1 MEKIFA
7 NKKLIVYILIFIM
20 AVIVAIPLLNSN
32 LAIYKDDGI
41 QHICRLIGTYDSILE
56 GQTFPVIMSD
66 YCNGF
71 GYSWNI
77 FYSPFTSFFPLIFKF
92 FTSSFTVCLK
102 IFIFISIFLSGIYMQ
117 KFVKTVTKSD
127 KMSIV
132 SSLIYMV
139 APYHL
144 VDIYIRCAIGEV
156 VAFAFIPIIFLG
168 LYNILNNNTKKDY
181 YLAIGAIRFNIITYY
196 IYFYYNIFL
205 CSIFI
210 VKY

>member
-1 MEKIFA
+1 
-7 NKKLIVYILIFIM
+7 
-20 AVIVAIPLLNSN
+20 
-32 LAIYKDDGI
+32 
-41 QHICRLIGTYDSILE
+41 
-56 GQTFPVIMSD
+56 
-66 YCNGF
+66 
-71 GYSWNI
+71 
-77 FYSPFTSFFPLIFKF
+77 
-92 FTSSFTVCLK
+92 
-102 IFIFISIFLSGIYMQ
+102 MQ

-156 VAFAFIPIIFLG
+156 VAFVFIPIIFLG

-205 CSIFI
+205 
-210 VKY
+210 